1 MINLYGKT
9 YNFEIHDLIK
19 ILENKFYM
27 QILYMQ
33 HMLFFSTNLTFHLYV
48 NLKINIFL
56 LKRYMDPNKKFN
68 NSITITF
75 DSSINYFSLDPGG
88 NHDILNLFI
97 PIFINSLNTYTIN
110 FTRYDFEL
118 SGVDRWTLWNRY
130 FPGVMVPGVTS
141 ADVTWD
147 EFTEKIYR
155 PLVVSDFFIAG
166 GWNSSFNDTNFMLS
180 YESLNSQYTQIAI
193 ENAIQTFISSTES
206 KNTQAE
212 RYAIWQTITPN
223 LTIPNYT
230 AFQNIPQFTFHVE
243 DYIQEISNWNPNY
256 NDKIMYS
263 NVPINISLSY
273 DINNSPQKRYLNILI
288 AGLPAE
294 LLFTNINQLEFTMEV
309 VTPSV
314 ADFQLTNTNWNDT
327 GFFKQQPSD
336 TDINAYIAIRSNS
349 DTKTQRYIKWIQV
362 HAAIINYP
370 SSIIFDNEFI
380 NEPSTLTT
388 SDIINYE
395 WNSNYNDSSLFITF
409 PTSTQITTYL
419 SQRIDGDTTTQRY
432 IKWYNIGASMIDLYP
447 ISNEFTITPAILA
460 VTDFVT
466 LDTSSIVTG
475 WNPNFLDS
483 SIFFNALPT
492 IAQVQSY
499 INQWNSTDT
508 TTQRYIKWYT
518 ASSNIM
524 NEALTNTSE
533 FISTID
539 DIITVTGFNSNFTD
553 QSYFISVP
561 TLSETEQYVQQRSSL
576 NSIVQRYLIWQS
588 LGAQLNTQMSNPNPE
603 FIMSPTTVNTA
614 SYILQWEWK
623 SNYKDTNMFINNIN
637 GTITIEQITIYL
649 QQYLAASGDRGTQDS
664 RFIIWNTIAP
674 QIMTASDGVTI
685 DEFELTIANYITE
698 GNYNPNWN
706 DGIGLIKPLTEL
718 YTMYSSAEISA
729 IFQSYINYSQQFLN
743 RKYNA
748 AVTKANALIPT
759 YPYDV
764 NVTINKGY
772 DTNTVDFQNLVT
784 NAVYTKKQQLLATVK
799 TYLAG
804 LTQGS
809 NISGF
814 TSLINYLN
822 AIYTNYLPLMTGDIH
837 TNYIVFFIEFP
848 YPIDF
853 KSYEINL
860 DLTTGNPL
868 IPALIPDIAPNIQ
881 KTGTLMEN
889 TRIGT
894 YFFRA
899 ILNYFNALSPT
910 TPQPSLYLLDRG
922 GLVDYSIVYNY
933 FNELL
938 ESGGTGQSDDDIYQ
952 KNTSEIIIPQA
963 YFRRLVEIPYIDP
976 AYMSIVSVS
985 IPHMNVIDMG
995 IVTVTIAGAQPITLT
1010 LNYVNAANEAFLS
1023 YLQTEINA
1031 QLKAQGNVDNTIS
1044 FAVDPIN
1051 DQIVVK
1057 TTSLSSPTNPP
1068 AFSITSTSPEFME
1081 FLGMTTME
1089 GQNSYTSTKSF
1100 FWRNDYYDIT
1110 CNFTRGRCIF
1120 GGSANKTYTGT
1131 DGNEYIDSAY
1141 YGILKHIQINQE
1153 IGWMIDNYYGRN
1165 NDLVP
1170 VTHPNSDYLVFSL
1183 RDVFGELVSLDQE
1196 KYSIEVEFYW

>member
-1 MINLYGKT
+1 
-9 YNFEIHDLIK
+9 
-19 ILENKFYM
+19 
-27 QILYMQ
+27 
-33 HMLFFSTNLTFHLYV
+33 
-48 NLKINIFL
+48 
-56 LKRYMDPNKKFN
+56 MDPNKKFN

-97 PIFINSLNTYTIN
+97 PIFINSFNTYTIN

-130 FPGVMVPGVTS
+130 FPGIMISGVTS
-141 ADVTWD
+141 SDVTWD

-155 PLVVSDFFIAG
+155 PLVVSDFVILG

-180 YESLNSQYTQIAI
+180 YESLSNQYNQTAI
-193 ENAIQTFISSTES
+193 ENAIQSFINNIQS
-206 KNTQAE
+206 KDTQAQ
-212 RYAIWQTITPN
+212 RYAIWQTIIPN

-230 AFQNIPQFTFHVE
+230 AFQNVPQFIFHVE
-243 DYIQEISNWNPNY
+243 DYIQEISQWNPNY
-256 NDKIMYS
+256 KDSVMYS
-263 NVPINISLSY
+263 SIPININLPY
-273 DINNSPQKRYLNILI
+273 DINNSPQQRYLNILS
-288 AGLPAE
+288 AGLPGI

-309 VTPSV
+309 VTPSI

-327 GFFKQQPSD
+327 SFFKQQPSN

-370 SSIIFDNEFI
+370 SSIIFDNEFV
-380 NEPSTLTT
+380 NEPNILIP
-388 SDIINYE
+388 SDIIVYD
-395 WNSNYNDSSLFITF
+395 WNSNYEDHSLFTTF
-409 PTSTQITTYL
+409 PTSSQINTYL
-419 SQRIDGDTTTQRY
+419 SQRVDGDTTTQRY
-432 IKWYNIGASMIDLYP
+432 IKWYNIGAPMVDLYP
-447 ISNEFTITPAILA
+447 TSNEFTTQPAVLDI
-460 VTDFVT
+460 TDFVT
-466 LDTSSIVTG
+466 IDTIVTG

-492 IAQVQSY
+492 VAQVQAY
-499 INQWNSTDT
+499 INQWSSTST
-508 TTQRYIKWYT
+508 TTQRYVKWYNI
-518 ASSNIM
+518 SSNIM
-524 NEALTNTSE
+524 NEPLSNTNE
-533 FISTID
+533 AID
-539 DIITVTGFNSNFTD
+539 DIIIITGFNSNFTD
-553 QSYFISVP
+553 QSYFTSTP
-561 TLSETEQYVQQRSSL
+561 TLSQTEQYIQQRSSL
-576 NSIVQRYLIWQS
+576 NSIVQRYLIWES
-588 LGAQLNTQMSNPNPE
+588 LGSSLNPQMNNPNIE
-603 FIMSPTTVNTA
+603 FENNFV

-623 SNYKDTNMFINNIN
+623 SNYNDTNMFIANIN
-637 GTITIEQITIYL
+637 EIITIEQITTYL
-649 QQYLAASGDRGTQDS
+649 QQYLAASGNRGTQNT
-664 RFIIWNTIAP
+664 RYAIWQTVAP
-674 QIMTASDGVTI
+674 SILDVVNPSII
-685 DEFELTIANYITE
+685 DEFNLTITNYITE
-698 GNYNPNWN
+698 GYYNPNWN

-718 YTMYSSAEISA
+718 YTMYSSSEIAA

-748 AVTKANALIPT
+748 AVTAANALIPT
-759 YPYDV
+759 VAPAYPYDV
-764 NVTINKGY
+764 NITINKGY

-784 NAVYTKKQQLLATVK
+784 NAIYTKKQQLLATVK

-822 AIYTNYLPLMTGDIH
+822 AIYAPGYINLMTGDIH
-837 TNYIVFFIEFP
+837 TNYTVFFIEFP

-853 KSYEINL
+853 QSFEINL
-860 DLTTGNPL
+860 DLVTGNPL
-868 IPALIPDIAPNIQ
+868 TPVLIPDIAPNIQ
-881 KTGTLMEN
+881 KAGDLLTN

-894 YFFRA
+894 HFMRT
-899 ILNYFNALSPT
+899 ILGYFNALSPT
-910 TPQPSLYLLDRG
+910 TSQPSLYLLDRG
-922 GLVDYSIVYNY
+922 GLVDYSTVYDY

-985 IPHMNVIDMG
+985 IPHMNIIDMG
-995 IVTVTIAGAQPITLT
+995 IITITIAGAQPITLT
-1010 LNYVNAANEAFLS
+1010 LDYVNAANEAFLD
-1023 YLQTEINA
+1023 YLNEQINA
-1031 QLKAQGNVDNTIS
+1031 QLKEQGNVDNTIS
-1044 FAVDPIN
+1044 FTVDPIN
-1051 DQIVVK
+1051 GQIVVK

-1068 AFSITSTSPEFME
+1068 AFSITSTSPKFMS

-1089 GQNSYTSTKSF
+1089 GQNSYASTKSF

-1183 RDVFGELVSLDQE
+1183 RDVFGELVPLDQE